1 MKKTKEKQSRLT
13 IFFDVDDTLYDMT
26 TPFARAFKELFH
38 GRYPELDWRPVY
50 VASRKRS
57 DEVFEDSQ
65 KGIITMEDMYVYRWS
80 KAMLD
85 FGVSI
90 SREDALTFQ
99 KIYQGYQKQICMS
112 DTIKELLTVCVEK
125 GVPIGVIT
133 NGPSAH
139 QWNKTKALG
148 ISRWISDEHVLVS
161 GDVDVMKP
169 DPEIFRIAEKKINGK
184 DSDVL
189 CTVNSSKSYLDSG
202 DGNSFG
208 EFWFVGD
215 TFETDIVGAMA
226 AGWKTIWFNRRNHP
240 MPEQNPDKIVT
251 SEEELAKEI
260 KKLIN

>member
-1 MKKTKEKQSRLT
+1 MKNTDKNQNRPV

-26 TPFARAFKELFH
+26 TPFMRAFEELFQE
-38 GRYPELDWRPVY
+38 RYPELDWRPVY

-65 KGIITMEDMYVYRWS
+65 KGIISMEDMYVYRWS
-80 KAMLD
+80 KAMED

-90 SREDALTFQ
+90 SQEDALLFQ
-99 KIYQGYQKQICMS
+99 TIYEKYQKQIAMS
-112 DTIKELLTVCVEK
+112 DQIKNLLTFCVEK
-125 GVPIGVIT
+125 AVPIGVIT

-148 ISRWISDEHVLVS
+148 ISEWIPDAYVLVS
-161 GDVDVMKP
+161 GDFDVMKP
-169 DPEIFRIAEKKINGK
+169 DPEIFRIAEKKITGK
-184 DSDVL
+184 D
-189 CTVNSSKSYLDSG
+189 TE
-202 DGNSFG
+202 

-240 MPEQNPDKIVT
+240 MPEQKPDHIVT
-251 SEEELAKEI
+251 SEEELVKKIKE
-260 KKLIN
+260 LTN